1 MPIGT
6 CSLRGMGMKR
16 STLGSMS
23 HETEDRFGALAEALY
38 STTLGHVA
46 FVQGS
51 IFDSVGVFRCMLK
64 RILLPKMWQ
73 KVCGPSSLENEPTIF
88 GATEFCSYF
97 VALSYSRALLSDG
110 RRVRPSVRLSVTRW
124 YWLKLITVG
133 SRGFHRRAAKKNKL
147 FFRFLR
153 LSICSFR
160 FVKFPFKLADISTNY
175 ARKQK

>member
-110 RRVRPSVRLSVTRW
+110 RRVRPSVCYTLVLTQTNNRR
-124 YWLKLITVG
+124 ITWFSPSG
-133 SRGFHRRAAKKNKL
+133 SRKK
-147 FFRFLR
+147 
-153 LSICSFR
+153 
-160 FVKFPFKLADISTNY
+160 TNY
-175 ARKQK
+175 FSDFLD